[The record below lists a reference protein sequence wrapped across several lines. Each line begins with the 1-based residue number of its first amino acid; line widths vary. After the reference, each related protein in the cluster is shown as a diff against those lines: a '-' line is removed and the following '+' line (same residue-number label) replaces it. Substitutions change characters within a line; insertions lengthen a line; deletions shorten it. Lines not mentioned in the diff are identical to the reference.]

1 MGSIHSRLTR
11 FTNRLPRDYRPSM
24 GAVGAA
30 ADAYEMLSAAR
41 PLHAARTALK
51 AKQIYVS
58 GIGRALAAMGDLT
71 SDIGGD
77 VSSVASF
84 AKAAGSGDTA
94 GAIGAGV
101 GAVGGIIK
109 TVQDAS
115 SSSSSTSA
123 ATNRGAGVT
132 CGTGM
137 LKIYDQCW
145 DGTAASIPKLTG
157 SKDGKV
163 SAKAIQDQAR
173 KYLASKNAPART
185 QTREQMKARV
195 GQAAIAYMAVN
206 GKWVPINGHWGAPDG
221 VKFIPTQTLP
231 VGAQIVVSQTG
242 LPPSVDPATVKY
254 RVGATPS
261 AGGAQSAAPAGT
273 GSLPLLA
280 VAAGGAL
287 LLARN
292 LMGG

>member
-58 GIGRALAAMGDLT
+58 GIGRALAAMGDLS
-71 SDIGGD
+71 SDISGD
-77 VSSVASF
+77 VTSAAQL
-84 AKAAGSGDTA
+84 AKSAGSGDTS
-94 GAIGAGV
+94 GAIAGGV
-101 GAVGGIIK
+101 GLAAGLIK
-109 TVQDAS
+109 TASDAS
-115 SSSSSTSA
+115 QSGSSTSSKDVHGS
-123 ATNRGAGVT
+123 TT
-132 CGTGM
+132 CATGM

-145 DGTAASIPKLTG
+145 DGTVASIPKIAA
-157 SKDGKV
+157 SKDGRYT
-163 SAKAIQDQAR
+163 AKQLQDQAR

-242 LPPSVDPATVKY
+242 LPPSVDPSTVKY